1 MSYSFDFCDFQAERM
16 LLSMR
21 LNSSR
26 LESIVRFAEAF
37 LQLSLNINI

>member
-1 MSYSFDFCDFQAERM
+1 MSYSFDFCDFQTERM